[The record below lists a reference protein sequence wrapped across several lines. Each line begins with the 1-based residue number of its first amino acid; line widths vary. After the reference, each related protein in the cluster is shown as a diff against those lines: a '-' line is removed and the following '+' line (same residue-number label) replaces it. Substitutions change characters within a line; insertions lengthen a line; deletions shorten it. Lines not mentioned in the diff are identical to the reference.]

1 MRTYYSKGGGL
12 REWVKQN
19 WVDIANKKPDGSYPK
34 CGRSGGEKRKNYPK
48 CVPIAKAR
56 AMSKGQRAGAVRRKQ
71 AKANT
76 GPTPSRAATFAPKRA
91 KAASG
96 GSIGDKMIRQA
107 QKNYTGSYV
116 SGDLGGVKVGNKSYK
131 KYYSNPGF
139 RMPKI

>member
-1 MRTYYSKGGGL
+1 MGDLKK
-12 REWVKQN
+12 WVDQK
-19 WVDIANKKPDGSYPK
+19 WVDIGAPKKDGKYQP
-34 CGRSGGEKRKNYPK
+34 CGRKSASGSKRKYPK
-48 CVPIAKAR
+48 CVPLAKATR
-56 AMSKGQRAGAVRRKQ
+56 MTKGQKASAVRRK
-71 AKANT
+71 
-76 GPTPSRAATFAPKRA
+76 RAAGNPGGKPTNVATFTKRT

>member
-19 WVDIANKKPDGSYPK
+19 WVDIANKKSDGSYPK

-76 GPTPSRAATFAPKRA
+76 GPTPSRAATFAPKRK

>member
-1 MRTYYSKGGGL
+1 MRSYYSEGGL
-12 REWVKQN
+12 RKWVKEN
-19 WVDIANKKPDGSYPK
+19 WVDIANKKSDGSYPK

-76 GPTPSRAATFAPKRA
+76 GPTPSRAATFAKRT
-91 KAASG
+91 KKSDG
-96 GSIGDKMIRQA
+96 GNAMVNQA
-107 QKNYTGSYV
+107 QKNYIGSYV
-116 SGDLGGVKVGNKSYK
+116 SGDLGGVKVGNKSYA

-139 RMPKI
+139 RMPKIS